1 MSRRALSVD
10 FWLANGRS
18 CKMSVSAGGG
28 YLDDVVRFRDGK
40 VHIGVVG
47 APPHTRTHHA
57 HAATEGM
64 LKATRSALTRALA
77 NEAEV

>member
-57 HAATEGM
+57 YAAFDTARQMMAAGGNR
-64 LKATRSALTRALA
+64 L
-77 NEAEV
+77 V

>member
-47 APPHTRTHHA
+47 APPHTRAHHA
-57 HAATEGM
+57 HAAFDTARQMMAAGGNR
-64 LKATRSALTRALA
+64 L
-77 NEAEV
+77 V